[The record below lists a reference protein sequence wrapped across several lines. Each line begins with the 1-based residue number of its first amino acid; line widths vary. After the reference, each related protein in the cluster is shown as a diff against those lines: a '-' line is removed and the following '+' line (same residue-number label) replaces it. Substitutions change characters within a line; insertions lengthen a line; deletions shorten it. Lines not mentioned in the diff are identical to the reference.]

1 MPFNSDLIQ
10 VLTKKQSKKYEG
22 KYVNLTYGPKGTITF
37 LLKDCYSHFGMT
49 YSKKC
54 KTYSI
59 GITVTD
65 AMYDKLRAVEEKVG
79 TLLDKK
85 LTEPLLRRLKKN
97 CEFNNFYLKLREDQ
111 FDNDML
117 EENHV
122 KVNAQI
128 TLSSV
133 YLGYVHPSLLV
144 CVDKISIEKCPMPER
159 VVIEDSDDGE
169 GEHVPIED

>member
-1 MPFNSDLIQ
+1 MPFNPDLIQ
-10 VLTKKQSKKYEG
+10 VSTKKQSKKYEG
-22 KYVNLTYGPKGTITF
+22 KYVNLTYGPNKGTITF
-37 LLKDCYSHFGMT
+37 LLKDCYSHFGVT
-49 YSKKC
+49 YSKEY

-85 LTEPLLRRLKKN
+85 LTEPLLQRLKKN
-97 CEFNNFYLKLREDQ
+97 EGFNNFYLKLREDQ

-117 EENHV
+117 DENHV

-133 YLGYVHPSLLV
+133 YLGKVHPSLLV
-144 CVDKISIEKCPMPER
+144 CVDKISIENVQCLN
-159 VVIEDSDDGE
+159 GL
-169 GEHVPIED
+169 